1 MPHGAKRGRE
11 DALRVPNWRAD
22 AALPKRGTGTFLRIL
37 NTIVDIIVGVSF
49 DLGGREVLGVADR
62 WGDGVYRTLEFNSI
76 EMMDGWIDW
85 RWMDIDWR

>member
-11 DALRVPNWRAD
+11 EALRDPNWRAD

-49 DLGGREVLGVADR
+49 DSGGEVLGV
-62 WGDGVYRTLEFNSI
+62 EES
-76 EMMDGWIDW
+76 
-85 RWMDIDWR
+85 